1 MACQRFDPTAT
12 KGGTFM
18 EYGLIGGKLGHSYS
32 RLIHE
37 QVGGYAYELRPLP
50 TEEAARAFFQARAFR
65 AVNVTIP
72 YKKLALACCDVVD
85 PAAAAI
91 GAPSFGWRMAMMSL

>member
-1 MACQRFDPTAT
+1 
-12 KGGTFM
+12 M

-50 TEEAARAFFQARAFR
+50 TEEAARAFFQARAR
-65 AVNVTIP
+65 IKNWRW
-72 YKKLALACCDVVD
+72 
-85 PAAAAI
+85 PAAMLWTRPPQ
-91 GAPSFGWRMAMMSL
+91 PSAQ

>member
-1 MACQRFDPTAT
+1 
-12 KGGTFM
+12 M

-72 YKKLALACCDVVD
+72 YKSWRW
-85 PAAAAI
+85 PAAMLWTRPPQ
-91 GAPSFGWRMAMMSL
+91 PSVQ